1 MALTVSD
8 IAERCDVSPQTVRTW
23 CNTFNEWLSPS
34 ATPPAGEV
42 RTFTSDDLNVL
53 DLVADMR
60 VKRIGYEDIKTALA
74 SGERATAADSVLTEG
89 GATGE
94 VEGEQGRAL
103 ALAMR
108 YEAQIAFRDG
118 QISQLQQ
125 SEEQLREALTE
136 AQRRATRAETLLEQY
151 QQGKAP
157 RTVGEDPFPDQR
169 SEVIEG
175 ATIEEREPLS
185 TPEGHKW
192 WQVWKRL
199 RVFD

>member
-23 CNTFNEWLSPS
+23 CDTFNEWLSPS

-42 RTFTSDDLNVL
+42 RTFTSDDLRVL

-60 VKRIGYEDIKTALA
+60 VKRIGYEDIKTTLA
-74 SGERATAADSVLTEG
+74 SGERATAADSVSTEG

-94 VEGEQGRAL
+94 AEGEQGRAL

-151 QQGKAP
+151 QQGEGP
-157 RTVGEDPFPDQR
+157 RTVVEEPLQAQKGEGT
-169 SEVIEG
+169 EG
-175 ATIEEREPLS
+175 ATIEEQEPLS
-185 TPEGHKW
+185 PSEGRKW
-192 WQVWKRL
+192 WQVWKR
-199 RVFD
+199 